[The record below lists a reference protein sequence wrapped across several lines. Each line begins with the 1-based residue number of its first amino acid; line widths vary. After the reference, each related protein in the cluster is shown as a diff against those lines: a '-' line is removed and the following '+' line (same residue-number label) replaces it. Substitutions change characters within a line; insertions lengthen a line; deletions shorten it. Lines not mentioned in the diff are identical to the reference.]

1 MARRRKMSKNDQI
14 LKAIGGLTEAVQ
26 LLVNKE
32 IKHGESSLRGDGR
45 EGVPTVSSLRADA
58 AKVRAG
64 LSVARPVGTQPSPRG
79 NDGAGYEAR
88 RRAEEQALNQG
99 VENAVSSYRP
109 ANDPLGL
116 PARSVQVKLVWGEGE
131 KLACGACKK
140 VNYVAAK
147 DITTTHRVVD
157 LIDLLLPYSEAVP
170 ALTAETPVNQNN
182 GVSIPCQLCGEE
194 WGVVIL

>member
-1 MARRRKMSKNDQI
+1 
-14 LKAIGGLTEAVQ
+14 
-26 LLVNKE
+26 
-32 IKHGESSLRGDGR
+32 
-45 EGVPTVSSLRADA
+45 
-58 AKVRAG
+58 
-64 LSVARPVGTQPSPRG
+64 
-79 NDGAGYEAR
+79 
-88 RRAEEQALNQG
+88 
-99 VENAVSSYRP
+99 
-109 ANDPLGL
+109 
-116 PARSVQVKLVWGEGE
+116 VQVKLVWGEGE